1 MGTDKCLNL
10 QGFFGWEQT
19 LGIALLLMDDGH
31 FCMLHM
37 DDIPS
42 RLLGRRV
49 QVAGHSVGF
58 NLIAVEAISSADR
71 QPYPGNNG

>member
-1 MGTDKCLNL
+1 
-10 QGFFGWEQT
+10 
-19 LGIALLLMDDGH
+19 MDDGH

-58 NLIAVEAISSADR
+58 NLIAVEAISPADG
-71 QPYPGNNG
+71 QPYPRSKG